1 MTQFSREKGVGLSQ
15 SLTQNAQRFK
25 DICPPTSLTEFF
37 TAASIQNIRST
48 LTQAFHR
55 IGVPVPAFGGN
66 EEEGWW
72 LHVKTK
78 DGRRCPLEGDVLLED
93 VVKGVRKVR
102 FWKGRGDPIEWR
114 RLFKRVVVGCREIVI
129 TQ

>member
-1 MTQFSREKGVGLSQ
+1 GLSQ

-37 TAASIQNIRST
+37 TAAPTKMIIST
-48 LTQAFHR
+48 LAQAFHR
-55 IGVPVPAFGGN
+55 IGVPIPPPGGN
-66 EEEGWW
+66 ETEGWW
-72 LHVKTK
+72 LHIKTK
-78 DGRRCPLEGDVLLED
+78 DGRRCPLEGDIILED
-93 VVKGVRKVR
+93 VLQGVRKVR

-129 TQ
+129 VQ